1 MFFVNFP
8 LKVVTSFH
16 DPKCFKFC
24 VTLTHS
30 DFISF
35 FFKSFNLNLV
45 DSPAVDQIYHNFLLF
60 FVFFFIV
67 CEIRLVKFWCKIF
80 DSVCNVLLPRLYLQ
94 IVPK

>member
-16 DPKCFKFC
+16 DPKYFKFC
-24 VTLTHS
+24 VHR

-35 FFKSFNLNLV
+35 FFKSFNLNLIG
-45 DSPAVDQIYHNFLLF
+45 SPVVDQIYHNFLLF
-60 FVFFFIV
+60 FFFSFSIV
-67 CEIRLVKFWCKIF
+67 CEKWLVKFWCKIF